1 MNLRRRLRLPWPF
14 VFATKRISLQIALTV
29 TGRDE
34 YGSIFA
40 ERVLTEN
47 VSKDGGCLLFR
58 RDLRRMQSF
67 RIEAWK
73 GALSRPSRWCMYYRR
88 RDIPASAF
96 NWIEIRKMSGLTVM
110 RENSVGE
117 SLGYRLDS
125 PYS

>member
-34 YGSIFA
+34 HDSIFVDQ
-40 ERVLTEN
+40 VLTEN

-67 RIEAWK
+67 RIEARR
-73 GALSRPSRWCMYYRR
+73 GALSRPGPMAHVLREEGHSRR
-88 RDIPASAF
+88 RLSTGSRF
-96 NWIEIRKMSGLTVM
+96 EK
-110 RENSVGE
+110 
-117 SLGYRLDS
+117 
-125 PYS
+125 